1 MDKYILFQYVEDNYD
16 NLASSKILGPVNND
30 NLEENVNEL
39 IEYLDFAISKLHDY
53 NQVVEQIII
62 KIKNSI
68 NVKNISRYIN
78 DDGIYSLNFYDY
90 SNTDACINFIPVNCL
105 SKIEMFT
112 TGIGPADEDVSI
124 IHGIFAT
131 EADKEEK
138 EKLVVFMYYE
148 YKINNIVYT
157 RFKIIGIYSEYSDE
171 IKHTI
176 LKDLSTKTFMDEA
189 TFNKIKADNME
200 ALFEPNDEAGHLA
213 RFITYKKP
221 DILDP
226 YGFFMVLRAI
236 PLDKISTIDYKFNS
250 KGDLS

>member
-124 IHGIFAT
+124 IHGPFAC
-131 EADKEEK
+131 KIEEK
-138 EKLVVFMYYE
+138 EKRLVYMYYE
-148 YKINNIVYT
+148 YKRRNNAFIT
-157 RFKIIGIYSEYSDE
+157 KFKVIGIYDSYSNE
-171 IKHTI
+171 IKDSV
-176 LKDLSTKTFMDEA
+176 LKEIFTKSFMDET
-189 TFNKIKADNME
+189 TFNKIKADNMKI
-200 ALFEPNDEAGHLA
+200 LFDNQKSD
-213 RFITYKKP
+213 FISYKKD
-221 DILDP
+221 DIFDP
-226 YGFFMVLRAI
+226 SGFFMVLRAV
-236 PLDKISTIDYKFNS
+236 PLNEVSKINYTFNS